1 MAASSPSIAFIGRV
15 LFAFLFLSSGFQKL
29 TSFNLSTGGPVMSGM
44 APKMDNFLRTVDQL
58 AGVQLPLPQ
67 GSYIFLLAIAIFL
80 ELAGGLLFIFNSTL
94 GAVLLSL
101 FMIAVTPVMH
111 NFWDEKENSPG
122 RLNET
127 INFFK
132 NVAILGSL
140 LFYIGGRP
148 RGIKVHQA

>member
-67 GSYIFLLAIAIFL
+67 VRDLQGRNGAAFLSSSHRFFHVRFLVAQGSYIFLLAIAIFL

-94 GAVLLSL
+94 GAVLLVSRCPIRNL
-101 FMIAVTPVMH
+101 L
-111 NFWDEKENSPG
+111 SPPG
-122 RLNET
+122 
-127 INFFK
+127 
-132 NVAILGSL
+132 
-140 LFYIGGRP
+140 
-148 RGIKVHQA
+148 H